1 MKQYFEGFIKYKPLL
16 NELVARDIKVRYRKS
31 FLGLLWTLL
40 NPLFMMIIMTI
51 VFSNIFRANIEYFPA
66 YLLAGQI
73 CFNFFNESTTNA
85 MHSIIGNASLLK
97 KVYVPK
103 YLFPVSKV
111 FSTLINLL
119 ASVIVL
125 LAVMIVTGVPLN
137 FNCLWV
143 VVPVIGLVLFSVGVG
158 LILSSVAVFFRDML
172 HFYGVLTLAWS
183 YLTPLFYPIEILP
196 SSVRMIVTLN
206 PITNIVECV
215 RAATLYGAMP
225 ELPLMAASVLPG
237 VFVLIFGFYV
247 FNRTQDKFILYL

>member
-1 MKQYFEGFIKYKPLL
+1 MKQYLEGFVKFKPLL
-16 NELVARDIKVRYRKS
+16 SELVARDIKVRYRKS
-31 FLGLLWTLL
+31 FLGLFWTLL
-40 NPLFMMIIMTI
+40 NPLFMMLIMTV
-51 VFSNIFRANIEYFPA
+51 VFSNVFRSNIEYFPA

-73 CFNFFNESTTNA
+73 CFNFFNEATTNA
-85 MHSIIGNASLLK
+85 MHSIIGNGSLLK

-125 LAVMIVTGVPLN
+125 LAVMLVTKVPLN
-137 FNCLWV
+137 LNCLWV
-143 VVPVIGLVLFSVGVG
+143 VVPVIGLVLFSVGMG

-172 HFYGVLTLAWS
+172 HFYSVLTLAWN

-215 RAATLYGAMP
+215 RVATLYGSMP
-225 ELPLMAASVLPG
+225 EPGLMAASLIPGIFLLVL
-237 VFVLIFGFYV
+237 GFYV
-247 FNRTQDKFILYL
+247 FGRTQDKFILYL

>member
-16 NELVARDIKVRYRKS
+16 RELVTRDVKVRYRKS
-31 FLGLLWTLL
+31 FLGLMWTLL
-40 NPLFMMIIMTI
+40 NPLFMMIIMTV
-51 VFSNIFRANIEYFPA
+51 VFSNIFRANIEHFPA

-85 MHSIIGNASLLK
+85 MHSILGNGSLLK

-111 FSTLINLL
+111 FSTLINLF

-125 LAVMIVTGVPLN
+125 LAVMLVTGVPLN

-143 VVPVIGLVLFSVGVG
+143 LVPICGLILFSVGVG
-158 LILSSVAVFFRDML
+158 LVLSTVAVFFRDMI
-172 HFYGVLTLAWS
+172 HFYGVLTLALS

-196 SSVRMIVTLN
+196 GYVRTIVTLN
-206 PITNIVECV
+206 PLTNIVECV
-215 RAATLYGAMP
+215 RVATLYGSMP
-225 ELPLMAASVLPG
+225 EIPLLAASVLPG
-237 VFVLIFGFYV
+237 VFLLIFGFFV
-247 FNRTQDKFILYL
+247 FHRSQDKFILYL

>member
-1 MKQYFEGFIKYKPLL
+1 MKRYFEGFIKYKALL
-16 NELVARDIKVRYRKS
+16 KELVVRDVKVRYRKS
-31 FLGLLWTLL
+31 FLGLMWTLL
-40 NPLFMMIIMTI
+40 NPLFMMLIMTI
-51 VFSNIFRANIEYFPA
+51 VFSNIFRSNIEYFPA

-73 CFNFFNESTTNA
+73 CFNFFNESTNNA
-85 MHSIIGNASLLK
+85 MSSIIGNASLLK

-137 FNCLWV
+137 FNCIWII
-143 VVPVIGLVLFSVGVG
+143 VPICGLILFSIGMGLVLSA
-158 LILSSVAVFFRDML
+158 VAVFFRDML
-172 HFYGVLTLAWS
+172 HFYGVLLLGWT

-215 RAATLYGAMP
+215 RVATLYGSMP
-225 ELPLMAASVLPG
+225 EVWLMLNSVMPG
-237 VFVLIFGFYV
+237 LLLLIIGFYV
-247 FNRTQDKFILYL
+247 FYRTQDKFILYL